1 MAAGGSM
8 QMLPALLPSTTGTFP
23 SNTVKEVT
31 SYPGTTGGQ
40 GFYADRHIQALLK
53 LMQTKGYGRVLARPK
68 ILVNDNEAGHIDTT
82 NTIYVSR
89 SSSSV
94 TTTGEATLSTSFS
107 FDQFPSGIA
116 LDITPHISE
125 GTLLRLEIKMTRSN
139 QTPPPAGSADNTPPG
154 PKTENNVET
163 IVTVPDDSTII
174 LGGITTL
181 EQTKD
186 NSKVPFLG
194 DIPIAG
200 GLFRKIDKSS
210 TQTKLYIFVK
220 ANILRPSETFAGL
233 PDLERISDKNR
244 GAVEDFERRFQGHQ
258 DWPGIEPEPVEPLR
272 VLDAE

>member
-1 MAAGGSM
+1 M
-8 QMLPALLPSTTGTFP
+8 QKLPALLQNATSGFP

-31 SYPGTTGGQ
+31 SNPGGTGGQ

-89 SSSSV
+89 SASTV
-94 TTTGEATLSTSFS
+94 YTTATTPTGEAPISTSFT

-125 GTLLRLEIKMTRSN
+125 GSLLRLEIKMTRSN
-139 QTPPPAGSADNTPPG
+139 QTPPPAGSPDNTPPG
-154 PKTENNVET
+154 PKTENNVNT

-194 DIPIAG
+194 DIPIVG
-200 GLFRKIDKSS
+200 GLFRKIDNSS
-210 TQTKLYIFVK
+210 TQTKLYVFVK
-220 ANILRPSETFAGL
+220 ANILRPSETVAGL
-233 PDLERISDKNR
+233 PDLERISGRNR
-244 GAVEDFERRFQGHQ
+244 AAVEGFEEKFQEHQ
-258 DWPGIEPEPVEPLR
+258 DWPGVKPEPVEPLR
-272 VLDAE
+272 VLEAE